1 MSYRRVGIIGAGVI
15 GQAIFDAI
23 VTQNL
28 AAVNYVLVDE
38 PFAPPA
44 NATRLREHLTTDVRR
59 ALAAP
64 TDLVIEAAHPDV
76 VALLGADLL
85 AKGVAEGPDLGVTL
99 RRLESDWIDS
109 DFTLGRDDLLARL

>member
-1 MSYRRVGIIGAGVI
+1 MSYQRVGIIGAGVI
-15 GQAIFDAI
+15 GQTIFDAI

-38 PFAPPA
+38 RFAPPA
-44 NATRLREHLTTDVRR
+44 NATRLREHLTTDVWR

-76 VALLGADLL
+76 VALLGA
-85 AKGVAEGPDLGVTL
+85 TSS
-99 RRLESDWIDS
+99 RRAISAPSACRRSPTPRWKPP
-109 DFTLGRDDLLARL
+109 